1 MSGAARKAVALA
13 GLALVAAGAVGAAA
27 FLRDGG
33 DGTRAPLA
41 AAGVEERPGALL
53 PLDLAF
59 TREDGS
65 AVRLGEAFRDG
76 RPVVLTLAYYGCDM
90 LCPMVLRDARELA
103 RGSALRPGTDYRLL
117 TVSIDPR
124 DGPADAARARRALL
138 APDAAG
144 GWEFWTGGAAEV
156 SALAERV
163 GFRYGYDP
171 RGDRFAHAALLTVLT
186 PGGRVSGYLYGVGVP
201 PERFEAALAAAAGGE
216 AGSSFERVLMR
227 CFHYVPAL
235 RAHASLL
242 AGFFRGGGALVLLAA
257 AATLFFLGR
266 RVRPGR
272 VP

>member
-1 MSGAARKAVALA
+1 MSGAARRAVALA
-13 GLALVAAGAVGAAA
+13 VAIAAAGAVGAAA
-27 FLRDGG
+27 LLPDGESG
-33 DGTRAPLA
+33 ARAPLA

-53 PLDLAF
+53 PLDLSF

-76 RPVVLTLAYYGCDM
+76 RPVVLTLAYYRCDM
-90 LCPMVLRDARELA
+90 LCPLVLRGARELA
-103 RGSALRPGTDYRLL
+103 RGSTLRPGTDYRFL

-124 DGPADAARARRALL
+124 DGPADAARARGLL
-138 APDAAG
+138 SPDG
-144 GWEFWTGGAAEV
+144 GWEFWTGEEAEV
-156 SALAERV
+156 AALAERV

-171 RGDRFAHAALLTVLT
+171 RGDQFAHAALLTVLT

-201 PERFEAALAAAAGGE
+201 PARFEAALAAAARGE
-216 AGSSFERVLMR
+216 AESSFERVLMR

-242 AGFFRGGGALVLLAA
+242 AGFFRGGGALVLLAT

-272 VP
+272 VR